1 VSTES
6 ITVKKLYNPLSK
18 YFSIN
23 STQKTES
30 SIQIKPV
37 PLDMAY
43 FYSKVQAIKGRPQA
57 IELIDIL
64 GANGLERL
72 VELADTT
79 FNAAIET
86 EAYD

>member
-1 VSTES
+1 MES
-6 ITVKKLYNPLSK
+6 PARLPKQLAVGGC
-18 YFSIN
+18 
-23 STQKTES
+23 QW
-30 SIQIKPV
+30 
-37 PLDMAY
+37 
-43 FYSKVQAIKGRPQA
+43 KVQAIKGRPQA